1 MTIVGI
7 EKIEQT
13 FTSLKEAVALLQKE
27 LQVSYLDAL
36 IETGDNL
43 LAKEVHVEDGLPTAE
58 IKTRLEELYA
68 NAQLA
73 GLTTEQ
79 RRQVMQ
85 LLLLQAYKQEKIQ
98 ANHQM
103 TPDTIGFL
111 VEYLLEK
118 VLPKKQGLALLD
130 LTVGTG
136 NLLTAILSK
145 LNQNGW
151 PKIQAYGV
159 DNDDT
164 LITLASMATQIEQI
178 SVDLFHQDALDS
190 LLLPKVD
197 VVVSDLPVGYYPLD
211 ERVTQFKT
219 RAKKGHSYVHHLLIE
234 QAVNQLKPAGFG
246 IFVVPKGLFESPE
259 AKGLLDYIQA
269 NAYLQGMLNLP
280 QDLFASKRG
289 QKAIL
294 LLQKHGTG
302 AKQAKQILLGD
313 FPSFKHKEQFQA
325 FLGQI
330 DYWERNNLMK

>member
-1 MTIVGI
+1 MGI

-294 LLQKHGTG
+294 LLQKHGSG

-330 DYWERNNLMK
+330 DYWERNSLMK

>member
-1 MTIVGI
+1 MGI

-294 LLQKHGTG
+294 LLQKHGTS

-330 DYWERNNLMK
+330 DQWERNSLMK

>member
-1 MTIVGI
+1 MGI

-27 LQVSYLDAL
+27 LQVSYLDSL

-330 DYWERNNLMK
+330 DNWERNSLMK

>member
-1 MTIVGI
+1 MGI

-58 IKTRLEELYA
+58 VKTRLEELYA

-294 LLQKHGTG
+294 LLQKHGSG

-330 DYWERNNLMK
+330 DYWERNSLMK

>member
-1 MTIVGI
+1 MGI

-197 VVVSDLPVGYYPLD
+197 VVVSDLPVGYYPLN

-294 LLQKHGTG
+294 LLQKHGSG

-330 DYWERNNLMK
+330 DYWERNSLMK

>member
-1 MTIVGI
+1 MVGI

-58 IKTRLEELYA
+58 VKTRLEELYA

-178 SVDLFHQDALDS
+178 SVDLFHQDALDV

-294 LLQKHGTG
+294 LLQKHGSG

-330 DYWERNNLMK
+330 DQWERNSLMK

>member
-1 MTIVGI
+1 MGI

-58 IKTRLEELYA
+58 VKTRLEELYA

-178 SVDLFHQDALDS
+178 SVDLFHQDALDV

-294 LLQKHGTG
+294 LLQKHGSG

-330 DYWERNNLMK
+330 DQWERNSLMK

>member
-1 MTIVGI
+1 MGI

-43 LAKEVHVEDGLPTAE
+43 LVKEVHVEDGLPTAE
-58 IKTRLEELYA
+58 VKTRLEELYA

-178 SVDLFHQDALDS
+178 SVDLFHQDALDG

-259 AKGLLDYIQA
+259 AKGLLDYVQA

-294 LLQKHGTG
+294 LLQKHGSG

-330 DYWERNNLMK
+330 DYWERNSLMK

>member
-1 MTIVGI
+1 MVGI

-294 LLQKHGTG
+294 LLQKHGSG

-330 DYWERNNLMK
+330 DYWERNSLMK

>member
-58 IKTRLEELYA
+58 VKTRLEELYA

-178 SVDLFHQDALDS
+178 SVDLFHQDALDG

-219 RAKKGHSYVHHLLIE
+219 RAEKGHSYVHHLLIE

-294 LLQKHGTG
+294 LLQKHGNG

-330 DYWERNNLMK
+330 DQWERNSLMK

>member
-1 MTIVGI
+1 MGI

-58 IKTRLEELYA
+58 IKTRLEKLYA

-219 RAKKGHSYVHHLLIE
+219 RAEKGHSYVHHLLIE

-330 DYWERNNLMK
+330 DYWERNSLMK

>member
-1 MTIVGI
+1 MGI

-178 SVDLFHQDALDS
+178 SVDLFHQDALDG

-294 LLQKHGTG
+294 LLQKHGSG

-313 FPSFKHKEQFQA
+313 FPRFKHKEQFQA

-330 DYWERNNLMK
+330 DYWERNSLMK

>member
-1 MTIVGI
+1 MGI

-58 IKTRLEELYA
+58 IKTRLEKLYG

-294 LLQKHGTG
+294 LLQKHGSG

-330 DYWERNNLMK
+330 DYWERNSLMK

>member
-1 MTIVGI
+1 MGI

-58 IKTRLEELYA
+58 VKTRLEELYA

-178 SVDLFHQDALDS
+178 SVDLFHQDALDV

-280 QDLFASKRG
+280 QDLFTSKRG

-294 LLQKHGTG
+294 LLQKHGSG

-330 DYWERNNLMK
+330 DQWERNSLMK

>member
-1 MTIVGI
+1 MGI

-58 IKTRLEELYA
+58 IKTRLEKLYA

-330 DYWERNNLMK
+330 DYWERNSLMK

>member
-178 SVDLFHQDALDS
+178 SVDLFHQDALDG

-313 FPSFKHKEQFQA
+313 FPSFKHKEQFQD

-330 DYWERNNLMK
+330 DYWERNSLMK

>member
-1 MTIVGI
+1 MGI

-178 SVDLFHQDALDS
+178 SVDLFHQDALDV

-330 DYWERNNLMK
+330 DYWERNSLMK

>member
-1 MTIVGI
+1 MGI

-58 IKTRLEELYA
+58 IKTRLEKLYA

-294 LLQKHGTG
+294 LLQKHGSG

-330 DYWERNNLMK
+330 DYWERNSLMK

>member
-1 MTIVGI
+1 MGI

-58 IKTRLEELYA
+58 VKTRLEELYA

-145 LNQNGW
+145 LNQNG
-151 PKIQAYGV
+151 
-159 DNDDT
+159 
-164 LITLASMATQIEQI
+164 
-178 SVDLFHQDALDS
+178 
-190 LLLPKVD
+190 
-197 VVVSDLPVGYYPLD
+197 
-211 ERVTQFKT
+211 
-219 RAKKGHSYVHHLLIE
+219 
-234 QAVNQLKPAGFG
+234 
-246 IFVVPKGLFESPE
+246 
-259 AKGLLDYIQA
+259 
-269 NAYLQGMLNLP
+269 
-280 QDLFASKRG
+280 
-289 QKAIL
+289 
-294 LLQKHGTG
+294 
-302 AKQAKQILLGD
+302 
-313 FPSFKHKEQFQA
+313 
-325 FLGQI
+325 
-330 DYWERNNLMK
+330 

>member
-1 MTIVGI
+1 MGI

-178 SVDLFHQDALDS
+178 SVDLFHQDALDG

-294 LLQKHGTG
+294 LLQKHGSG

-330 DYWERNNLMK
+330 DYWERNSLMK

>member
-1 MTIVGI
+1 MGI

-58 IKTRLEELYA
+58 VKTRLEELYA

-164 LITLASMATQIEQI
+164 LITLASMTTQIEQI
-178 SVDLFHQDALDS
+178 SVDLFHQDALDG

>member
-1 MTIVGI
+1 MGI

-13 FTSLKEAVALLQKE
+13 FTSLKEAVALLKKE

-178 SVDLFHQDALDS
+178 SVDLFHQDALDG

-313 FPSFKHKEQFQA
+313 FPSFKHKEQFQD

-330 DYWERNNLMK
+330 DYWERNSLMK

>member
-1 MTIVGI
+1 MVGI

-13 FTSLKEAVALLQKE
+13 FTSLKEAVALLKKE

-58 IKTRLEELYA
+58 VKTRLEELYA

-178 SVDLFHQDALDS
+178 SVDLFHQDALDG

-294 LLQKHGTG
+294 LLQKHGSG

-330 DYWERNNLMK
+330 DQWERNSLMK

>member
-1 MTIVGI
+1 MGI

-43 LAKEVHVEDGLPTAE
+43 LAKEVHVEDGLPTVE

-178 SVDLFHQDALDS
+178 SVDLFHQDALDG

-313 FPSFKHKEQFQA
+313 FPSFKHKEQFQD

-330 DYWERNNLMK
+330 DYWERNSLMK

>member
-1 MTIVGI
+1 MGI

-219 RAKKGHSYVHHLLIE
+219 RAEKGHSYVHHLLIE

-294 LLQKHGTG
+294 LLQKHGSG

-330 DYWERNNLMK
+330 DYWERNSLMK

>member
-1 MTIVGI
+1 MGI

-43 LAKEVHVEDGLPTAE
+43 LAKEVHVEDGLPTAKV
-58 IKTRLEELYA
+58 KTRLEELYA

-118 VLPKKQGLALLD
+118 VLSKKQGLALLD

-178 SVDLFHQDALDS
+178 SVDLFHQDALDG

-280 QDLFASKRG
+280 QDLFASRRG

-294 LLQKHGTG
+294 LLQKHGSG

-330 DYWERNNLMK
+330 DQWERKSLMK

>member
-1 MTIVGI
+1 MGI

-330 DYWERNNLMK
+330 DYWERNSLMK

>member
-1 MTIVGI
+1 MGI

-13 FTSLKEAVALLQKE
+13 FTSLKEAVALFQKE

-178 SVDLFHQDALDS
+178 SVDLFHQDALDG

-313 FPSFKHKEQFQA
+313 FPSFKHKEQFQD

-330 DYWERNNLMK
+330 DYWERNSLMK

>member
-1 MTIVGI
+1 MGI

-58 IKTRLEELYA
+58 IKTRLEKLYA

-294 LLQKHGTG
+294 LLQKHGSG

-330 DYWERNNLMK
+330 DQWERNSLMK

>member
-178 SVDLFHQDALDS
+178 SVDLFHQDALDG

-219 RAKKGHSYVHHLLIE
+219 RAEKGHSYVHHLLIE

-294 LLQKHGTG
+294 LLQKHGNG

-330 DYWERNNLMK
+330 DQWERNSLMK

>member
-1 MTIVGI
+1 MGI

-280 QDLFASKRG
+280 QDLFASRRG

-330 DYWERNNLMK
+330 DYWERNSLMK

>member
-1 MTIVGI
+1 MGI

-43 LAKEVHVEDGLPTAE
+43 LAKEVHVEDGLPTTE
-58 IKTRLEELYA
+58 VKTRLEELYA

-178 SVDLFHQDALDS
+178 SVDLFHQDALDG

-330 DYWERNNLMK
+330 DQWERNSLMK

>member
-1 MTIVGI
+1 MGI

-178 SVDLFHQDALDS
+178 SVDLFHQDALDG

-234 QAVNQLKPAGFG
+234 QAVNQLKSAGFG

-313 FPSFKHKEQFQA
+313 FPSFKQKEQFQA

-330 DYWERNNLMK
+330 DYWERNSLMK

>member
-1 MTIVGI
+1 MEI

-58 IKTRLEELYA
+58 VKTRLEELYA

-259 AKGLLDYIQA
+259 AKRLLAYIQA

-294 LLQKHGTG
+294 LLQKHGSG

-330 DYWERNNLMK
+330 DYWERNSLMK

>member
-13 FTSLKEAVALLQKE
+13 FTSLKEAVALLKKE

-58 IKTRLEELYA
+58 VKTRLEELYA

-178 SVDLFHQDALDS
+178 SVDLFHQDALDG

-294 LLQKHGTG
+294 LLQKHGSG

-330 DYWERNNLMK
+330 DQWERNSLMK

>member
-1 MTIVGI
+1 MGI

-294 LLQKHGTG
+294 LLQKHGSG

-330 DYWERNNLMK
+330 DNWERNSLMK

>member
-1 MTIVGI
+1 MGI

-280 QDLFASKRG
+280 QDLFASRRG

-294 LLQKHGTG
+294 LLQKHGSG

-330 DYWERNNLMK
+330 DQWERNSLMK

>member
-1 MTIVGI
+1 MGI

-330 DYWERNNLMK
+330 DNWERNSLMK

>member
-1 MTIVGI
+1 MGI

-58 IKTRLEELYA
+58 IKTRLEKLYA

-246 IFVVPKGLFESPE
+246 IFVVPNGLFESPE

-330 DYWERNNLMK
+330 DYWERNSLMK